1 MISILQTIIDRF
13 QRINFNSTKM
23 MKKKVKKVRI
33 FLILMKR
40 AIKSP
45 IRKRNHQ
52 KYITL
57 KYLNQVQRKN
67 SLKEPM
73 NQLLNLFKIKNR
85 LFKKEQKL

>member
-1 MISILQTIIDRF
+1 MILILQTLINRF
-13 QRINFNSTKM
+13 QKINFNSTKM
-23 MKKKVKKVRI
+23 MKKKVKRVRI

-40 AIKSP
+40 AIKSL

-57 KYLNQVQRKN
+57 RYLNLVQRKKF
-67 SLKEPM
+67 LKEPM

-85 LFKKEQKL
+85 LFKKGQKL